1 LVRFVNGHLPVV
13 IELKKPGVPVRA
25 AFDENL
31 THNKRQNPASENP
44 IDAGVFLTYSR
55 VGAVLMQVFF
65 AQ

>member
-1 LVRFVNGHLPVV
+1 MV